1 MADRLLDAVIM
12 FEELL
17 DIGHRERCLGRQ
29 VAVWIGGVARAE
41 ALPLPMAEP
50 GADGGQRRVASQREP
65 RDANPRGIDLRPER
79 RISQQLVDE
88 DGAVARPFPPE
99 NEPLHLLPPPRPR
112 APALPNGPTPP
123 PTRP

>member
-12 FEELL
+12 LEELL
-17 DIGHRERCLGRQ
+17 HIGHRERCLGRQ

-79 RISQQLVDE
+79 RISQQLPDP
-88 DGAVARPFPPE
+88 DGEFAPPFPPDTP
-99 NEPLHLLPPPRPR
+99 PLHLIPPP
-112 APALPNGPTPP
+112 PP
-123 PTRP
+123 PLTLVV

>member
-12 FEELL
+12 LEELL
-17 DIGHRERCLGRQ
+17 HIGHRERCLGRQ
-29 VAVWIGGVARAE
+29 VAVWIGGVASAE

-65 RDANPRGIDLRPER
+65 RGANPRGIDLRPER

-88 DGAVARPFPPE
+88 DGDVARRF
-99 NEPLHLLPPPRPR
+99 RGKAPR
-112 APALPNGPTPP
+112 AETSTGSMPGARLAHSSPL
-123 PTRP
+123 